1 MSIRNLFLCV
11 FVFVILVVP
20 CYADTVSI
28 QNLFCS
34 EETAFSQ
41 EIRIIQNASP
51 NKKKDIAAEI
61 IRFFSQWDS
70 QAITADG
77 CDYGSASSAS
87 VSIFKYIGPVAIPLL
102 WEELQKNTSNSLWA
116 ADCVAGIGSEAIPAV
131 LGGI

>member
-1 MSIRNLFLCV
+1 MQILSLFKT
-11 FVFVILVVP
+11 FFAQKKQI
-20 CYADTVSI
+20 I
-28 QNLFCS
+28 
-34 EETAFSQ
+34 SQ

-131 LGGI
+131 LRGLKFGRRNTRRYS